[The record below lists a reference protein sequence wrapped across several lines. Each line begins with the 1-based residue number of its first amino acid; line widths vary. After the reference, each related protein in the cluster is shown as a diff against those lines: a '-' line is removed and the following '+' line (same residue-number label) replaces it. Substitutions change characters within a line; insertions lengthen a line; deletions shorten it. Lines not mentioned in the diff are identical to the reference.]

1 MEMKKIITTISF
13 IKYTHQTI
21 VKLISMTKDDP
32 IQFLYFDPMD
42 NKVQLFC
49 GIDQLAQALGYSLL
63 AANRHYDGPFPC
75 EVSFCDN
82 DNLKYYQIM
91 STDEYKVFAANSV
104 VPISEEV
111 SA

>member
-21 VKLISMTKDDP
+21 VKLISMTKGDP
-32 IQFLYFDPMD
+32 IQFLDFDPMG
-42 NKVQLFC
+42 NNIQLLC

-63 AANRHYDGPFPC
+63 AANRHYDGPFPY
-75 EVSFCDN
+75 EVSFRDN
-82 DNLKYYQIM
+82 EDTKYYQIM
-91 STDEYKVFAANSV
+91 TVEEYKTFAVNSV
-104 VPISEEV
+104 VPIAEEE